1 MTKTATI
8 IISILL
14 MASGIIIKILNSA
27 QNHNELIGFFAG
39 FVFGIGI
46 VVFFQSIFAK
56 KKTA

>member
-14 MASGIIIKILNSA
+14 MASGIIITILNNA
-27 QNHNELIGFFAG
+27 QNDNGLIGFFAG

-46 VVFFQSIFAK
+46 AVFFQSIFTK
-56 KKTA
+56 KKTE